1 MVRHLSRSI
10 CLSLLGALL
19 AACGQQDSGCSGATG
34 NDDFGEQRFAA
45 LRSTLDAA
53 CEAGDINSYAF
64 ELGNANQVLA
74 RLSRG
79 NLDADS
85 AVFVASAG
93 KPVAA
98 AVILSLVEDGV
109 LELDVPVARWLEGDA
124 RDTAAAQRVTLR
136 QLLNHTSG
144 LNPSPS
150 CLSDTSETLASCATS
165 ILRQGTAF
173 APGSR
178 FAYGGG
184 SYQVAGLVA
193 QQVTNRSWQQLVDER
208 VANPV
213 GADLPFTPFVNP
225 RIAGGI
231 VANVRDLGDVQRA
244 ILSRNP
250 ALLNDTNMQRLRTDQ
265 VDGLPMERPPGVS
278 ATGYSFGLWFED
290 PAMLEGTDGPELSAP
305 GFLGTVPWLDDDRG
319 YYAVVLLNAE
329 SYREGLALQRDL
341 RSRILDAL

>member
-1 MVRHLSRSI
+1 MRTLLTRLALAALFAVA
-10 CLSLLGALL
+10 LGA
-19 AACGQQDSGCSGATG
+19 CDNDERGCAGSVGA
-34 NDDFGEQRFAA
+34 DDFGDGRFAS
-45 LRSTLDAA
+45 LRATLDAA
-53 CEAGDINSYAF
+53 CEAGDINDYAF
-64 ELGNANQVLA
+64 ELGTADGVLA
-74 RLSRG
+74 RLTSG
-79 NLDADS
+79 NLDEDR
-85 AVFVASAG
+85 AVFIASAG

-109 LELDVPVARWLEGDA
+109 LELDVPVARWLQGDA
-124 RDTAAAQRVTLR
+124 RNTEAAQRVTLR

-144 LNPSPS
+144 LPTSPP
-150 CLSDTSETLASCATS
+150 CLSDTSHTLASCATA
-165 ILRQGTAF
+165 ILRAGSAF

-193 QQVTNRSWQQLVDER
+193 QQAANRSWQQLVDAR

-213 GADLPFTPFVNP
+213 GADLTFTPLVNP

-244 ILSRNP
+244 ILARDP
-250 ALLNDTNMQRLRTDQ
+250 ALLNATNMQRLRTDQ
-265 VDGLPMERPPGVS
+265 VNGLPMERPPVVS

-290 PAMLEGTDGPELSAP
+290 PALLEDSDGPELSAP

-329 SYREGLALQRDL
+329 SYREGLALQRTL